1 MKEFDKRE
9 LKMDEADKVVGGM
22 VIPGP
27 EKNTVLINGVL
38 VNEVD
43 FNDAYQAL
51 VSQFGFEIALDQF
64 RRNTGFECTETRSTY
79 GWNGNYSGHDKMD
92 VILRQFWK
100 IMNGEKSFA

>member
-27 EKNTVLINGVL
+27 EKNTVYIDGV
-38 VNEVD
+38 VVDCPD
-43 FNDAYQAL
+43 FNNAYQAL

-64 RRNTGFECTETRSTY
+64 HRNTGFECTEMRSTY
-79 GWNGNYSGHDKMD
+79 GWNGNYSAHDKMD
-92 VILRQFWK
+92 IILQQFWL
-100 IMNGEKSFA
+100 IMNGEKSFG